1 MNLLGLLWCGVIAL
15 AIGCGSM
22 ASLRADEEH
31 PAAGGDSATS
41 HEVAKEAIDPLVVD
55 PDLAIWTLVVFV
67 VLLIVLGKF
76 AWGPIIA
83 SLEKREHGI
92 AEHIAQAER
101 NHAEAKK
108 VLADYEQKLA
118 GAAGEIRELMEAA
131 RRDAEHNRQ
140 SILAEAKAAADAERN
155 RALRDIEAAADSAM
169 ESLAE
174 RSAQLA
180 VDLAGKILQTK
191 LSKDDHAKLISEAL
205 AKFPAGA
212 SSSN

>member
-1 MNLLGLLWCGVIAL
+1 MNLSRLLWCGVIAL
-15 AIGCGSM
+15 
-22 ASLRADEEH
+22 SLAGWSAHVSFAEEAH
-31 PAAGGDSATS
+31 APAAEHGATES
-41 HEVAKEAIDPLVVD
+41 PAAEAIDPLVVD
-55 PDLAIWTLVVFV
+55 PDLALWTFGIFV
-67 VLLIVLGKF
+67 LLLIVLGKF

-92 AEHIAQAER
+92 ADHIAQAER

-118 GAAGEIRELMEAA
+118 GAAAEVRELMEAA

-140 SILAEAKAAADAERN
+140 SILAEAKTAADAERN
-155 RALRDIEAAADSAM
+155 RALRDIDAAADAAM

-180 VDLAGKILQTK
+180 VDLAGKILQSK
-191 LSKDDHAKLISEAL
+191 LSKDDHAKLIQDAL
-205 AKFPAGA
+205 AKFPTGSA
-212 SSSN
+212 SNN